1 MKKFMQLLKNEK
13 IEWKTLGEVCEI
25 KSGET
30 ISKQVILKNPG
41 IYPVINSGMAPLG
54 YISFWNVEN
63 DPIGITSRG
72 SGVGSITYQTGRY
85 FRGNLNYSVSIN
97 NQKYL
102 NTRFLYHLLLNYQ
115 GVIRKICTFNA
126 IPALNT
132 SELKK
137 IKIPIPSL
145 KTQEKIVQILDNLSN
160 LKNELN
166 NELNSRIKQYEYYRD
181 KLLSEEYLNKIT
193 YNLVLDTHTHTHTQ
207 NHNEF
212 SINSNKILPEKA
224 EISLDQ
230 YSNSINKKFIWELTI
245 WDKKFSGVKSYKQK
259 NVYKYKY
266 FLANEINKLKDE
278 DGKIKILTTNKSNIF
293 ANENKVKNFI
303 VDREIV
309 YIPGGGNPIVQYY
322 NGKFITSDNRIATSI
337 DKNILSNKFLY
348 YYFENNIEKVKEFYR
363 GSGIKHPDMS
373 KILDM
378 EIWLPPLEL
387 QNKIVAIL
395 DKFQDAIENSK
406 GLLPQEIE
414 LRKMQYEYYR
424 DKLLSFNIDITSERE
439 RERESKIQ

>member
-13 IEWKTLGEVCEI
+13 VEWKTLGEVCEV

-166 NELNSRIKQYEYYRD
+166 QKLKIELNSRIKQYEYYRD

-193 YNLVLDTHTHTHTQ
+193 YNLALDTHTHTHT
-207 NHNEF
+207 
-212 SINSNKILPEKA
+212 A
-224 EISLDQ
+224 
-230 YSNSINKKFIWELTI
+230 
-245 WDKKFSGVKSYKQK
+245 KS
-259 NVYKYKY
+259 
-266 FLANEINKLKDE
+266 
-278 DGKIKILTTNKSNIF
+278 
-293 ANENKVKNFI
+293 
-303 VDREIV
+303 
-309 YIPGGGNPIVQYY
+309 
-322 NGKFITSDNRIATSI
+322 
-337 DKNILSNKFLY
+337 
-348 YYFENNIEKVKEFYR
+348 
-363 GSGIKHPDMS
+363 
-373 KILDM
+373 
-378 EIWLPPLEL
+378 
-387 QNKIVAIL
+387 
-395 DKFQDAIENSK
+395 
-406 GLLPQEIE
+406 
-414 LRKMQYEYYR
+414 
-424 DKLLSFNIDITSERE
+424 
-439 RERESKIQ
+439 